1 MFEHGKLNRLEDY
14 FIKLSQ
20 RPGNTVYFYR
30 INGYTEKIQEFLR
43 KYYESAVKSGIVIE
57 GKIPNPEEHQ
67 LNYYEEIMGLE
78 FRRDAG
84 FIIAGLARWL
94 PRMNEYQR
102 KNVASSLYDTLEEM
116 QRAGKNDNMQKNA
129 YIKFMCWLYYKFERI
144 VNRLGQ
150 EEAPK
155 ILYEGSVSNYELK
168 MLSVLSK
175 AGSDIV
181 LLQPRG
187 DEEYQ
192 RLDPSGLLSD
202 CLKLPEMKAFPDGFG
217 IRSLREEDRRRQER
231 ERLYGGAPR
240 ISPCTNAWIQG
251 EGLKDVLTD
260 PSRRG
265 EDPGFFYNCFIRIN
279 GVEDKASYL
288 NELFQFRLELKN
300 RQRHFT
306 VLEETIPRPTVEE
319 INSIQR
325 KNYNST
331 GQMLLDLSKYIRY
344 TANQDLERLMKK
356 AFVDVLS
363 LEEQAAGA
371 NVNRLINKAVYLLC
385 WLKRYQSELFV
396 NWKAPDIGCLIYLG
410 GCQNENEAMFLRFLS
425 RLPADVLLLKPNLHM
440 SCCLRDDTLYEVH
453 YEQSMAVGRFPGEND
468 AVCMGTAAYHAE
480 QELDTII
487 YQDSGLY
494 RNQQYEKAVSVI
506 LRTMYEEIAILWDQE
521 VKYRPNFSVTDN
533 QVNIPVIFAKV
544 SGVKDGQVSRYWAD
558 IKALATGDAY
568 VIRQAPYIRPGDENP
583 VKPYAAGFFKNGKLL
598 KEKIKT
604 HACYQY
610 GFLREEMQE
619 HILDKL
625 KLLIDSRLIRGTF
638 ENGTEY
644 TIIAT
649 VLNLS
654 KEIVRLLQRFDFTKK
669 NPKLIYI
676 HTSESMISL
685 EDTILTAFLSLAGFD
700 VVFFVP
706 TGYQSIEKYFNR
718 QMAEEHQVGE
728 YMYDLRPPAFNGAPP
743 GTKRSW
749 REKIFK
755 RGN

>member
-1 MFEHGKLNRLEDY
+1 MYEHGKLKNLEDY
-14 FIKLSQ
+14 FIRLGQ

-43 KYYESAVKSGIVIE
+43 EYYEEAVKSGIVIE
-57 GKIPNPEEHQ
+57 GKIPNPEEQQ
-67 LNYYEEIMGLE
+67 LNYYEEIMGME
-78 FRRDAG
+78 FRRDTG
-84 FIIAGLARWL
+84 FIVSSLAKWL

-102 KNVASSLYDTLEEM
+102 KNVASSLFDTLEEM
-116 QRAGKNDNMQKNA
+116 QQAGKNDNMQKNA

-181 LLQPRG
+181 LLQTGG
-187 DEEYQ
+187 DQGYQ
-192 RLDPSGLLSD
+192 KLDPSGLLSD
-202 CLKLPEMKAFPDGFG
+202 CPEIPEMKAFPDGFG
-217 IRSLREEDRRRQER
+217 IRSLREESHRQQER
-231 ERLYGGAPR
+231 ERLYGGTPR
-240 ISPCTNAWIQG
+240 ICPCTNAWIQG
-251 EGLKDVLTD
+251 EGLKDILTN

-265 EDPGFFYNCFIRIN
+265 EDAGFFYNCFIRIN

-288 NELFQFRLELKN
+288 NELFQFRMELKN
-300 RQRHFT
+300 QQRRFV

-325 KNYNST
+325 KNYNNT

-344 TANQDLERLMKK
+344 AANQELEKLMKK
-356 AFVDVLS
+356 AFVDL
-363 LEEQAAGA
+363 LFQEEQTVGA
-371 NVNRLINKAVYLLC
+371 NINRLTNKAVYLLC
-385 WLKRYQSELFV
+385 WLKRYQPELFA

-410 GCQNENEAMFLRFLS
+410 SCQNENEAMFLRFLS
-425 RLPADVLLLKPNLHM
+425 GLPVDVLILKPNLHT
-440 SCCLRDDTLYEVH
+440 SCCLRDNKLYEVH
-453 YEQSMAVGRFPGEND
+453 YDQSMSVGRFPGEGD

-494 RNQQYEKAVSVI
+494 RNQQYEKAASVI

-544 SGVKDGQVSRYWAD
+544 SGVKDAQVSKYWAD
-558 IKALATGDAY
+558 IKALATGDTF
-568 VIRQAPYIRPGDENP
+568 VIRQVPYIKPEDGNP

-604 HACYQY
+604 HACYPY

-625 KLLIDSRLIRGTF
+625 KLLIDSRLIKGTF

-654 KEIVRLLQRFDFTKK
+654 KAIVRLLQRFDFTKK
-669 NPKLIYI
+669 NPKLIDI
-676 HTSESMISL
+676 HTSECMISL

-728 YMYDLRPPAFNGAPP
+728 YMYDLRPPAFNAAPP